1 MRNAPN
7 GDRTRHR
14 VRIRVDNEDLHDL
27 RFRNRRFQSKPRAGR
42 TTPNAIPRR
51 HGRPEDDA
59 GNTRRTRYALECRS
73 GNRHRRCADTT
84 PTQMP
89 AERMGAIVR
98 IAPQF
103 RDNLRLEGL
112 HVAGVRGRKRQI
124 RRLPVWMQRTGPR
137 KMDHFGFDP
146 YRLRLPM
153 VLHQAREQIRIRREE
168 EILPTR
174 KFDSTIPHGRF
185 VVLRNDVP
193 SAPAGQLGTN
203 RPIDHPR
210 SKLRGAGIVDTLR
223 PFAALRTRILPMHP
237 VAVADSRDLQ
247 VHFPSHGYP

>member
-1 MRNAPN
+1 MRNAQD

-14 VRIRVDNEDLHDL
+14 MRIHLDDKDLHDL
-27 RFRNRRFQSKPRAGR
+27 RVRNRRFQPKPRAGR
-42 TTPNAIPRR
+42 TTPDSIPRR

-103 RDNLRLEGL
+103 RDNLRREGL

-124 RRLPVWMQRTGPR
+124 RRLSDRMSRTGP
-137 KMDHFGFDP
+137 KTMEHIGFDP
-146 YRLRLPM
+146 YRLRLPV
-153 VLHQAREQIRIRREE
+153 VLQQTRKPIRIPREE

-223 PFAALRTRILPMHP
+223 PFAALRTRIPPMRA
-237 VAVADSRDLQ
+237 VAVADPRWVQ
-247 VHFPSHGYP
+247 VHFPFHAHP